1 MKVSKPVEDPDRS
14 STPGHSVPGVS
25 LADVPVVRAGGI
37 DREDPEVVP
46 AALTGLVEAA
56 RYACRAVAANGFS
69 EPRACVVALED
80 TVAALVQ
87 LRRSI
92 GPYVGDYSK
101 HGERVLGRST
111 HRLAEARAD
120 LGKGPSPRRARSA
133 AGARRAVTDAVGRG
147 AATGIAHR
155 VYLRCVEFA
164 EPAQQGG

>member
-56 RYACRAVAANGFS
+56 RYACRAVAANGFY
-69 EPRACVVALED
+69 EPMAPVAALED

-87 LRRSI
+87 LCTSV
-92 GPYVGDYSK
+92 GPYVGDYSEQ
-101 HGERVLGRST
+101 GERVLARAGQ
-111 HRLAEARAD
+111 RLAEARAD
-120 LGKGPSPRRARSA
+120 LGKARHHVVLDPLLVPE
-133 AGARRAVTDAVGRG
+133 G
-147 AATGIAHR
+147 
-155 VYLRCVEFA
+155 L
-164 EPAQQGG
+164 